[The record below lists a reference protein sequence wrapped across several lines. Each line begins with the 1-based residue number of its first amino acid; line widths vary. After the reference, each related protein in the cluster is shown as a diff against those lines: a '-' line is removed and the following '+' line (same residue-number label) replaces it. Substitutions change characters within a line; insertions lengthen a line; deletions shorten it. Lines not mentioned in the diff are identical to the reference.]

1 MLGNFAETL
10 RSLRTEN
17 NISQQLLADK
27 LFVDRSTVA
36 GWETGRRVPDIPTLK
51 LIAELFNVEFSQLI
65 SDESIETSAPNVMLV
80 DDDRIILNGCTK
92 TISDVLPNAILS
104 SFTRSS
110 EAISFAK
117 ENSIALALL
126 DIELGSNDRGGLDLC
141 KELLKI
147 NPDTNVIFL
156 TAYPDYALKAWDT
169 GACGFLLKPLNKN
182 DLKRAFTNL
191 RKPLPFLTGN

>member
-1 MLGNFAETL
+1 MLGNFSETL

-17 NISQQLLADK
+17 NISQQQLADK

-51 LIAELFNVEFSQLI
+51 LIAELFNIEFSQLI

-182 DLKRAFTNL
+182 DLKKSFTNL
-191 RKPLPFLTGN
+191 RHPLPFLNGN

>member
-10 RSLRTEN
+10 RNLRTEK
-17 NISQQLLADK
+17 NISQQQLADK

-182 DLKRAFTNL
+182 DLKKSFTNL
-191 RKPLPFLTGN
+191 RHPLPFLNGN

>member
-10 RSLRTEN
+10 RNLRTEK
-17 NISQQLLADK
+17 NISQQQLADK

-51 LIAELFNVEFSQLI
+51 LIAEFFNIEFSKLI
-65 SDESIETSAPNVMLV
+65 SDESIETSVLNVILV
-80 DDDRIILNGCTK
+80 DDDRIILNGCAK
-92 TISDVLPNAILS
+92 TLSEVLPNATLS

-117 ENSIALALL
+117 ENSISLALL
-126 DIELGSNDRGGLDLC
+126 DIELGSKDRGGLDLC

-191 RKPLPFLTGN
+191 RQPLPLLTGN